1 MWLYGTSEYDPN
13 RILIYDYKLNRS
25 GKNPSQFLKD
35 YSGYLVCDGYN
46 GYDNISNVLLAR
58 CYFHV
63 RKKYAEI
70 LTSAKEK
77 NNSKSFA
84 SKVITTLEKA
94 FHLENTYKDNHLSPL
109 EIYKKRNKEVRPIID
124 EFFKLIKEAYPT
136 SIFPLKEA
144 IEYSLKYEKDLYQF
158 LDDGH
163 IPMTNNLAERAIKAF
178 VINISFLHH

>member
-35 YSGYLVCDGYN
+35 YSGYLVWDGYN

-63 RKKYAEI
+63 RKKYTEI

-109 EIYKKRNKEVRPIID
+109 ERKEIKK
-124 EFFKLIKEAYPT
+124 L
-136 SIFPLKEA
+136 
-144 IEYSLKYEKDLYQF
+144 DL
-158 LDDGH
+158 
-163 IPMTNNLAERAIKAF
+163 
-178 VINISFLHH
+178 

>member
-35 YSGYLVCDGYN
+35 YSGYLVCIGYN

-84 SKVITTLEKA
+84 SKVITTLEKV

-124 EFFKLIKEAYPT
+124 EFFILIKEAYPT